1 MMDVQLEISMTQFL
15 IINAP
20 LGVFILA
27 MNLFFLFCLGCP
39 QGTDRL
45 KQPLRFLL
53 ELLIGS
59 SSVYLVFLTLMM
71 GNNKYWLVLF
81 FMLQYSANI
90 SMSSYVWL
98 SFCYFAHIVPARSA
112 FFDWLKRNI
121 KVTIFMVLLLDSLLY
136 LHYCVVDIAK
146 CLISK
151 PAVFTD
157 DDNVTWDQIPD
168 NNGTL
173 NQILDNRTWNQIPDK
188 NVTWNQIPDS
198 SQLKL
203 YRFVVFIITRLHM
216 LTSLCLM
223 IFSNITTLR
232 YLQGHMRTMTQN
244 GISISRSRLQS
255 WLRVCV
261 TGICQCVI
269 FFSCAVFIL
278 LDSLTLKYAPFYF
291 GTNIL
296 STVITLY
303 IFGATVNLAVGQ
315 AVYRQ
320 RAAALWR
327 ALGSLCSV
335 GTATDNL
342 TSESADM
349 ANSGSVKR

>member
-1 MMDVQLEISMTQFL
+1 MTQFL
-15 IINAP
+15 IINVP

-27 MNLFFLFCLGCP
+27 MNLFFLFCLGWP

-59 SSVYLVFLTLMM
+59 SSVYPVFLTLTFLMM
-71 GNNKYWLVLF
+71 GNNKYGLVLF
-81 FMLQYSANI
+81 FMLRYSVNI
-90 SMSSYVWL
+90 SMSGYVWL
-98 SFCYFAHIVPARSA
+98 SFYYFAHIVPARRA

-121 KVTIFMVLLLDSLLY
+121 KVTIFMVLLLDCLVY
-136 LHYCVVDIAK
+136 LHDNVVEIAMV
-146 CLISK
+146 LISK

-157 DDNVTWDQIPD
+157 DYNVTRDQIPD
-168 NNGTL
+168 NNGTWD
-173 NQILDNRTWNQIPDK
+173 QIPDNGTWKQIPDK
-188 NVTWNQIPDS
+188 NVMWNRIPNS

-203 YRFVVFIITRLHM
+203 YRLVVYIITRVHM

-244 GISISRSRLQS
+244 GISVSRSRLRS
-255 WLRVCV
+255 WLRVCA

-278 LDSLTLKYAPFYF
+278 LESITIEYAAFYF
-291 GTNIL
+291 GTAVL
-296 STVITLY
+296 STVTTLY
-303 IFGATVNLAVGQ
+303 IFGTTINLAVGQ
-315 AVYRQ
+315 TVYRQ
-320 RAAALWR
+320 RAVALR
-327 ALGSLCSV
+327 RVLGSLCSV
-335 GTATDNL
+335 GTATVDP